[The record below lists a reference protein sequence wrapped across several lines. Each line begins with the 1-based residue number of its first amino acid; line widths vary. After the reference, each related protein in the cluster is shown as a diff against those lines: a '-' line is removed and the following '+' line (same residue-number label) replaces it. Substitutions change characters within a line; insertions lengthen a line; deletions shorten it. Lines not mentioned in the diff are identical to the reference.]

1 MDYLK
6 SFLPQRNIPSPS
18 LTRSIEGMDL
28 LTDRNCAISGEL
40 KCKVHVTMH
49 SLTLAATFSQLFVVN
64 YGISSPRV
72 ISSALPE
79 RVETSTLAETS

>member
-1 MDYLK
+1 M
-6 SFLPQRNIPSPS
+6 
-18 LTRSIEGMDL
+18 EGSCDDAFAN
-28 LTDRNCAISGEL
+28 TCCYS
-40 KCKVHVTMH
+40 
-49 SLTLAATFSQLFVVN
+49 ATFSRLFVVN